1 MGAVA
6 DEQVA
11 MIDLDALRAQSV
23 DFVEQRMW
31 RDHHAVADDAGLARM
46 GDARRNQ
53 VEHEFM
59 IDSAA
64 ANDDGMAGVVAALI
78 ASDDVEMGG
87 EQIDDL
93 TLAFV
98 SPLRANDCEVHE
110 CGLIWGCA

>member
-1 MGAVA
+1 MGAIA

-11 MIDLDALRAQSV
+11 MIDFYALRAQAV
-23 DFVEQRMW
+23 DLVEQRMR

-46 GDARRNQ
+46 GDARRDQ

-59 IDSAA
+59 VDSAA

-78 ASDDVEMGG
+78 TGDDVEMWR

-93 TLAFV
+93 ALAFV
-98 SPLRANDCEVHE
+98 SPLRADDC
-110 CGLIWGCA
+110 